1 MPRAQVL
8 TLLRVAV
15 TCALIGALV
24 AWAGPREVLA
34 AASRLDPLH
43 WALAAAVLVA
53 TTTIGGL
60 NLHLILSRHSG
71 QPFLRFLRV
80 YWTGWAVG
88 LVTPG
93 QVGDVATV
101 SVLLGREGVDWR
113 GTLGRLLLDK
123 LITLGVMALVAAFA
137 LAELFEVSAPHWRW
151 PLAQIGGAAAVIL
164 AAALFF
170 ARHSLAQRW
179 RGHAREIAIGFA
191 HTLRHHPG
199 LVALNATLSFA
210 KLLLTGAAY
219 WLVFTGLG
227 ASGADFWRVVGL
239 STASGLLAYLPISV
253 NGIGPVEAAAT
264 ALFGLAAVPVEV
276 VVPAYLVLRLTVLL
290 VAWVPAAAF
299 FSAAKMNQG

>member
-1 MPRAQVL
+1 MPRARFA
-8 TLLRVAV
+8 TLIRVAV
-15 TCALIGALV
+15 TCALVVALV
-24 AWAGPREVLA
+24 AWAGPREILA
-34 AASRLDPLH
+34 AVLRLDPVH
-43 WALAAAVLVA
+43 WALAGAVLVA
-53 TTTIGGL
+53 TTLIGGL

-71 QPFLRFLRV
+71 QPFARFLRV

-101 SVLLGREGVDWR
+101 SVLLGRQGVDWR

-123 LITLGVMALVAAFA
+123 LITLGVMLLVAAIA
-137 LAELFEVSAPHWRW
+137 LAQLLDASATAWRW
-151 PLAQIGGAAAVIL
+151 PVAPIGAAVALGL
-164 AAALFF
+164 AGALFV
-170 ARHSLAQRW
+170 ARHAVARRW
-179 RGHAREIAIGFA
+179 RAHAQEVASGFV
-191 HTLRHHPG
+191 HTLRHQPG
-199 LVALNATLSFA
+199 LVALNATLSLA

-227 ASGADFWRVVGL
+227 AAAADFWMVVGL

-264 ALFGLAAVPVEV
+264 ALFGLAAVPADI
-276 VVPAYLVLRLTVLL
+276 VVPAYLVLRVTVLL